1 MVVGPLPQHPKPP
14 MLGRLMTGNVNRAS
28 SRMGGKNVRS
38 SRTGSGVNGSPL
50 SWFVL
55 LSSMRDDD
63 EGVDD
68 SRGPRTSSGGAC
80 GRVFGTPTR
89 FGGAGDSLFAFGT
102 LPGKVGG
109 ADMAVKLG
117 ACV

>member
-1 MVVGPLPQHPKPP
+1 MVVGPLPP
-14 MLGRLMTGNVNRAS
+14 MLGRFMTGNVNRVS
-28 SRMGGKNVRS
+28 SMMGGKNVRS

-68 SRGPRTSSGGAC
+68 SRGPRTSTGSLGGR
-80 GRVFGTPTR
+80 GRVFGTPTGV
-89 FGGAGDSLFAFGT
+89 GGAGSLFAFGT